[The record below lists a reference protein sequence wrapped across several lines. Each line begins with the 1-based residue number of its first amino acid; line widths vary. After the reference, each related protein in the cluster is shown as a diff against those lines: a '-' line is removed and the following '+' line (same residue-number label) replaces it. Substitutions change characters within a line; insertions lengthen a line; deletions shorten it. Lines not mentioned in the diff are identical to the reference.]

1 MFSILSQRV
10 VELIEFWWVAYVII
24 TIVAQIFSVL
34 QATHVRTLQ
43 SAETGAQGS
52 NARTALW
59 DIQAILWRG
68 LDSIM
73 YRNK

>member
-1 MFSILSQRV
+1 MGGVCCSHYYCTV
-10 VELIEFWWVAYVII
+10 VVMTTVVVI

-59 DIQAILWRG
+59 DIQAIL
-68 LDSIM
+68 
-73 YRNK
+73 